1 MLTHPTR
8 ERLIALG
15 LTGMAKAFDDQR
27 RQPDA
32 AALPFEDR
40 LALLIDREVVERQ
53 NKSLVTRLKF
63 AGLRQMAVVE
73 DIDLAT
79 PRGLDRALFASLV
92 AGDWIE
98 RKLNLLVIGP
108 TGVGKSWIACALG
121 HKACRND
128 RSVLYHRLPRLLEA
142 LALARGDGR
151 YGRLLTRLARV
162 ELLILDDWGLAPM
175 TAEQRRD
182 LLEIV
187 DDRHGRAS
195 TIITSQ
201 VPIEHWHDVI
211 GDPTLADAI
220 LDRLVHNAHRLILKG
235 ESMRKITA
243 RRDGLDAAA
252 TS

>member
-79 PRGLDRALFASLV
+79 PRGLDRTLFASLV

-108 TGVGKSWIACALG
+108 TGVGKVGSPVRSATRPAATIARFSTT
-121 HKACRND
+121 ACRGCSK
-128 RSVLYHRLPRLLEA
+128 RSRWP
-142 LALARGDGR
+142 
-151 YGRLLTRLARV
+151 
-162 ELLILDDWGLAPM
+162 
-175 TAEQRRD
+175 
-182 LLEIV
+182 
-187 DDRHGRAS
+187 
-195 TIITSQ
+195 
-201 VPIEHWHDVI
+201 
-211 GDPTLADAI
+211 
-220 LDRLVHNAHRLILKG
+220 
-235 ESMRKITA
+235 
-243 RRDGLDAAA
+243 AA
-252 TS
+252 TAVTDVCSPASPASSCSSSTTGGSPP

>member
-79 PRGLDRALFASLV
+79 PRGLDRTLFASLV

-108 TGVGKSWIACALG
+108 TGVGKAGSPV
-121 HKACRND
+121 
-128 RSVLYHRLPRLLEA
+128 RSAQGLPRRSLGSLPPPAAAARSARAGPRRRPLRTSAHPPRPRRAAHPRRLGARPHDRRTAPRSARNRRRSPRPGIDHHHQPGADRA
-142 LALARGDGR
+142 LA
-151 YGRLLTRLARV
+151 
-162 ELLILDDWGLAPM
+162 
-175 TAEQRRD
+175 
-182 LLEIV
+182 
-187 DDRHGRAS
+187 
-195 TIITSQ
+195 
-201 VPIEHWHDVI
+201 
-211 GDPTLADAI
+211 
-220 LDRLVHNAHRLILKG
+220 
-235 ESMRKITA
+235 
-243 RRDGLDAAA
+243 
-252 TS
+252 

>member
-1 MLTHPTR
+1 MLTHPTL

-27 RQPDA
+27 RQPDV

-40 LALLIDREVVERQ
+40 LALMVDREVVERQ
-53 NKSLVTRLKF
+53 NKCLATRLKF
-63 AGLRQMAVVE
+63 AGLRHMAVVE

-79 PRGLDRALFASLV
+79 PRGLDRTLFTSLV

-98 RKLNLLVIGP
+98 RKLNLLIIGP

-121 HKACRND
+121 HKACRDD

-151 YGRLLTRLARV
+151 YGRLLARVARV
-162 ELLILDDWGLAPM
+162 ELLILDDWGLAPL

-187 DDRHGRAS
+187 DDRHGRALHHRHQPGS
-195 TIITSQ
+195 
-201 VPIEHWHDVI
+201 
-211 GDPTLADAI
+211 GRTLARRHRRSDAGRRHPRPPRPQRPPPRPERRKHAK
-220 LDRLVHNAHRLILKG
+220 DHRPT
-235 ESMRKITA
+235 RQT
-243 RRDGLDAAA
+243 
-252 TS
+252 